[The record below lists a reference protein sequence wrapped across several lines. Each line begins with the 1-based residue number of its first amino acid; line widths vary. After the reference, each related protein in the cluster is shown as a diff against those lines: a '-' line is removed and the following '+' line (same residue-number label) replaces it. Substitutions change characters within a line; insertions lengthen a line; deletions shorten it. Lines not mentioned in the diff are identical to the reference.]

1 MNRIH
6 VDTCTS
12 TLSYAAGLSEEDTP
26 HGTVVTA
33 REQTAGRGQRGNSW
47 ESEPGANL
55 TFSLV
60 LRPHKWP
67 ATRQFELSMAVA
79 VGVCRALR
87 RSLPDADIRVKWPND
102 IYAGDL
108 KMVGILIENTVSG
121 SYITRS
127 IAGIGI
133 NVNQTVFRSKAPNPV
148 SMAQI
153 AGHPFDLDTV
163 LQDVV
168 TEILDYTAAT
178 LPSSSLPASPTPP
191 SPTLT
196 AEFHTLL
203 WRNDGLPH
211 RWLDTR
217 TLQIFEATVSR
228 VDPAGP
234 LLLRLADNT
243 EKSFY
248 FKEVAAVLR

>member
-12 TLSYAAGLSEEDTP
+12 TLSYAAGLSAEDTP

-60 LRPHKWP
+60 LRPHRWP
-67 ATRQFELSMAVA
+67 AARQFELSMAVV

-87 RSLPDADIRVKWPND
+87 RALPDADVRVKWPND

-153 AGHPFDLDTV
+153 AGHPFDLDTI
-163 LQDVV
+163 LQNVV
-168 TEILDYTAAT
+168 TEILDYTADA
-178 LPSSSLPASPTPP
+178 LSSSTLNASPTLT

-196 AEFHTLL
+196 AEFHALL

>member
-87 RSLPDADIRVKWPND
+87 RSLPDADVRVKWPND
-102 IYAGDL
+102 IYWRAQRTDQL
-108 KMVGILIENTVSG
+108 NEKRHYIDASELVPTVSEFMDLPFLDG
-121 SYITRS
+121 KSLTDLFPD
-127 IAGIGI
+127 A
-133 NVNQTVFRSKAPNPV
+133 VF
-148 SMAQI
+148 
-153 AGHPFDLDTV
+153 
-163 LQDVV
+163 
-168 TEILDYTAAT
+168 Y
-178 LPSSSLPASPTPP
+178 AS
-191 SPTLT
+191 
-196 AEFHTLL
+196 
-203 WRNDGLPH
+203 
-211 RWLDTR
+211 
-217 TLQIFEATVSR
+217 V
-228 VDPAGP
+228 
-234 LLLRLADNT
+234 
-243 EKSFY
+243 
-248 FKEVAAVLR
+248 KE

>member
-1 MNRIH
+1 MKVLWLDTVDSTNNEARRRIESA
-6 VDTCTS
+6 DS
-12 TLSYAAGLSEEDTP
+12 LSVVAAKW
-26 HGTVVTA
+26 
-33 REQTAGRGQRGNSW
+33 QTAGRGQRGNTWSSAAG
-47 ESEPGANL
+47 ENL
-55 TFSLV
+55 TFSVTLK
-60 LRPHKWP
+60 LPQDSLP
-67 ATRQFELSMAVA
+67 AADQFAVSEASAIAVA
-79 VGVCRALR
+79 DFLSSKGISVR
-87 RSLPDADIRVKWPND
+87 IKWPND

-121 SYITRS
+121 QYITRS

-163 LQDVV
+163 LQDIV

>member
-6 VDTCTS
+6 VDTCAS
-12 TLSYAAGLSEEDTP
+12 TLSYAAELSAEDTP

-47 ESEPGANL
+47 ESESGANL

-60 LRPHKWP
+60 LRPHRWP
-67 ATRQFELSMAVA
+67 AARQFELSMAVA
-79 VGVCRALR
+79 TGVCRALR
-87 RSLPDADIRVKWPND
+87 RALPDAGVRVKWPND

-121 SYITRS
+121 PFITRS

-153 AGHPFDLDTV
+153 AGHPFDLDAV
-163 LQDVV
+163 LDDVV
-168 TEILDYTAAT
+168 TEILGYVAGALT
-178 LPSSSLPASPTPP
+178 
-191 SPTLT
+191 SPTLVD
-196 AEFHTLL
+196 EFHSLL
-203 WRNDGLPH
+203 WRNDGKPH

-217 TLQIFEATVSR
+217 SLRIFEAAISR
-228 VDPAGP
+228 VDLSGP
-234 LLLRLADNT
+234 LVLRLSDGS
-243 EKSFY
+243 EQSFY
-248 FKEVAAVLR
+248 FKEVAAVL